1 MEEEGGSI
9 LIYILFGIAYIIL
22 QVVGAKKS
30 KKPRRPVPPQTIPDM
45 EELPD
50 DATWEDETAET
61 PVPDASSPHA
71 PVPSPPET
79 VTVTEMVKEPVTIP
93 AAPFSYD
100 DDITQD
106 YFERAR
112 GERKPD
118 SFGKVW
124 EKIAKKAEALRNTSA
139 DTADMTSES
148 GVLDDFDARKAILYA
163 EILRPK
169 FDGDQEADRF

>member
-22 QVVGAKKS
+22 QAVGAKKS

-50 DATWEDETAET
+50 DATWEDETVRTPDPGTSVPET
-61 PVPDASSPHA
+61 PVSSQPMPSQ
-71 PVPSPPET
+71 PVPAPEPET
-79 VTVTEMVKEPVTIP
+79 VP

-106 YFERAR
+106 YFERVR

-118 SFGKVW
+118 TFGKVW

-169 FDGDQEADRF
+169 FDGDQETDRF

>member
-50 DATWEDETAET
+50 DATWEDETVGTPDPGTSVPET
-61 PVPDASSPHA
+61 PVSSQPMPSQ
-71 PVPSPPET
+71 PVPAPEPET
-79 VTVTEMVKEPVTIP
+79 VP

-118 SFGKVW
+118 SFDHVW
-124 EKIAKKAEALRNTSA
+124 EKIAKKAEALRNTST
-139 DTADMTSES
+139 DSADMTNGA

-169 FDGDQEADRF
+169 FDGDQETDRF